1 MKRLSVNVDLAVVF
15 VIINYVGMMIN
26 SGVNARNS
34 LIKVYVINDLFGI
47 LVIVSLNVTNPMI
60 LVRI

>member
-47 LVIVSLNVTNPMI
+47 LVIMSLNVTNPMI

>member
-47 LVIVSLNVTNPMI
+47 LVTVSLNVTNPMI